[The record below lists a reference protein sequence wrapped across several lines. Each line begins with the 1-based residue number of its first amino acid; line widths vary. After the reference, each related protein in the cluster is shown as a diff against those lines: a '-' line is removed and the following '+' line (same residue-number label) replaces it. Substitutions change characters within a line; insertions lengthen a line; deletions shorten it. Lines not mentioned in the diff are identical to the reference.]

1 MKEMRTIIATLI
13 LLLPLAASAQESRIN
28 MLQSA
33 RNLVVKDGEGT
44 AVNSLILSGESVML
58 RCHDGRLVMGRD
70 TLQMQT
76 ASMRVTTP
84 TRFAVDE
91 DSTVF
96 SSQYSVDNGLL
107 AFRRYL
113 NVGRWNSLTVPFDL
127 TASQLRDAFG
137 DDCQLLKYHRAVSSP
152 DPALEF
158 ATVDLS
164 GGDVVVVSAGNH
176 YLLKPTREP
185 DIAEGQ
191 QTSLVYGKAK
201 VAGPV
206 YAIANVTMASGQV
219 LPKNEMLHSDDDVV
233 RLRLRGHYAAYSVTA
248 TSRPRYLLND
258 EGYFYL
264 LEEKADERG
273 FRSWVEDANS
283 SAHGSLRFYVDGIGE
298 DLTEPTGINDV
309 QRSTL
314 NVQRCY
320 DLQGRP
326 VSVERLTMNGERRQK
341 GIYIIRGKKII
352 IK

>member
-1 MKEMRTIIATLI
+1 MKTITLSLL
-13 LLLPLAASAQESRIN
+13 LLLPSTVLAQTSRIAS
-28 MLQSA
+28 LQSA
-33 RNLVVKDGEGT
+33 RDLVLRNEGGQASHQLIRSGDSRMLYVSDGKIIAG
-44 AVNSLILSGESVML
+44 S
-58 RCHDGRLVMGRD
+58 D
-70 TLQMQT
+70 TLDMKSTTIRLQT
-76 ASMRVTTP
+76 LP
-84 TRFAVDE
+84 RFSVDE
-91 DSTVF
+91 DSVAF
-96 SSQYSVDNGLL
+96 SSKYSVDYGLL
-107 AFRRYL
+107 AFRRSL

-127 TASQLRDAFG
+127 TAGQLRDAFG
-137 DDCQLLKYHRAVSSP
+137 DDCQLLEYHRAVSSP

-164 GGDVVVVSAGNH
+164 DGDVVVVTAGNH

-185 DIAEGQ
+185 DIAEGN
-191 QTSLVYGKAK
+191 QTSVVYGKAK

-219 LPKNEMLHSDDDVV
+219 LPKNVVLRSDDDEV

-248 TSRPRYLLND
+248 TTRPRYLLND
-258 EGYFYL
+258 EGYFHQ
-264 LEEKADERG
+264 LEEKVDEGG

-309 QRSTL
+309 LRSTL
-314 NVQRCY
+314 NVQRYY

-326 VSVERLTMNGERRQK
+326 VNVERRQK
-341 GIYIIRGKKII
+341 GIYIIQGKKII